1 MTKST
6 IRISLRKPQA
16 TRHVCPTSGRA
27 ISFKYEC
34 AAPPIIAF
42 VRLSNWVKTLVNQAT
57 EDGKGEDAWQ
67 APHSVSLEFQV
78 SADGTPGSYVGSVCM
93 TMSCSQVVLLT
104 RYLSRF
110 DEEVWLRKRKLDDAP
125 YWQIFAESL
134 GNQGAKLRELVDAF
148 PRDL

>member
-6 IRISLRKPQA
+6 IRINLRKPQA

-27 ISFKYEC
+27 ISFNYEC
-34 AAPPIIAF
+34 SAPPTIAF
-42 VRLSNWVKTLVNQAT
+42 VRLSAWVKTLVRQAT

-78 SADGTPGSYVGSVCM
+78 SRDDASVQLVGSYCM

-110 DEEVWLRKRKLDDAP
+110 DEKVWLRKRKLDDAP
-125 YWQIFAESL
+125 FWRANAESL
-134 GNQGAKLRELVDAF
+134 RNRAIQLSELVDAF
-148 PRDL
+148 SEGM